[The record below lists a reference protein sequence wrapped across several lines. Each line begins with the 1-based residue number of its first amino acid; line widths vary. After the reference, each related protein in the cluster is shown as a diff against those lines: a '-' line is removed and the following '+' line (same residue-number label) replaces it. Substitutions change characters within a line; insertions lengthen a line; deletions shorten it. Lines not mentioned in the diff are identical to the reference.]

1 MLATNLVMA
10 RFDATPADILI
21 LLQMAA
27 ILSARELVSIVCR
40 DHAAR
45 LAPFPP
51 VTVFA
56 NASQQGARDVAA
68 NMLCPENP

>member
-1 MLATNLVMA
+1 MA

-27 ILSARELVSIVCR
+27 ILSARERVSIASR
-40 DHAAR
+40 DHATR
-45 LAPFPP
+45 LARFPP

-68 NMLCPENP
+68 NMLRPENP